1 MNITNNKNSNIY
13 NGFIQKTSSNK
24 SIMTRG
30 SYTPMQQDIER
41 DNEKK
46 ALKITGIIAGAS
58 VVVGFLAY
66 YIKGVKTL
74 NNPDIIAF
82 KNNPNLGKITKK
94 QIDES
99 KYLKDMFKKKES
111 FEKYEKT
118 VGKIEVWRK
127 RLSDYFERHFYKY

>member
-24 SIMTRG
+24 SIMARG

-58 VVVGFLAY
+58 IVVGFLAY

>member
-1 MNITNNKNSNIY
+1 MNITNNKISNIY

-24 SIMTRG
+24 SIMARG